1 MSDVVGLLADL
12 VALPSINPGGRD
24 VSGPEY
30 TEKAV
35 IDRLAAFLEEHRI
48 DYERQEVLPGREN
61 LIAVAEGKERGQ
73 TVFLQS
79 HADTVAVEGMTIAPF
94 DPVVRDGK
102 LYGRGSCD
110 AKGQLA
116 AMFTALARVLQ
127 QEVPATNVA
136 LIAGC
141 DEEYQFRG
149 VLHLLQSGFR
159 ATRGIVGE
167 PTELNLII
175 AHKGCARW
183 RLHVR
188 GQPAHSSSPHLGD
201 NAISKMVPVITA
213 LESYHRKLQER
224 PVHPLTGGPTLAIT
238 LIQGGSQINV
248 VPDHCWIAIDR
259 RIVPGEE
266 AADIQAEIAAAI
278 GSVTAVELEWEPV
291 ILDYSMEID
300 PHERI
305 VQEVARAVQNVT
317 GRPPSLGGVSYGT
330 DASKFVRAGIPA
342 VVFGPGS
349 IAQAHTA
356 EEYIEIDQLER
367 AVEVHSQIL
376 RGPENF

>member
-1 MSDVVGLLADL
+1 MSDVVDLLADL
-12 VALPSINPGGRD
+12 VALPSVNPGGRD
-24 VSGPEY
+24 VSGPDY
-30 TEKAV
+30 TEQAV
-35 IDRLAAFLEEHRI
+35 IDRLAAFLQEHRI
-48 DYERQEVLPGREN
+48 DYERQEVLPHREN
-61 LIAVAEGKERGQ
+61 LIAMAEGKDRSQ
-73 TVFLQS
+73 TVFLES

-94 DPVVRDGK
+94 DPVVRDGR

-116 AMFTALARVLQ
+116 AMFTALARLLQ
-127 QEVPATNVA
+127 QGGPATNVA
-136 LIAGC
+136 VIAGC

-149 VLHLLQSGFR
+149 VAHLIQSGFR
-159 ATRGIVGE
+159 ASRGVVGE

-188 GQPAHSSSPHLGD
+188 GKPAHSSNPHLGD

-213 LESYHRKLQER
+213 LEDYQRELQER
-224 PVHPLTGGPTLAIT
+224 PAHPLTGKPTLAIT

-259 RIVPGEE
+259 RLVPGEE
-266 AADIQAEIAAAI
+266 ATYIQAEVAAAI
-278 GSVTAVELEWEPV
+278 RRVTEVELEWEEV

-300 PHERI
+300 PQERI
-305 VQEVARAVQNVT
+305 VQELARAVQNVT
-317 GRPPSLGGVSYGT
+317 GRQPALQGVSYGT
-330 DASKFVRAGIPA
+330 DASKFVRAGMPT

-349 IAQAHTA
+349 IARAHTA
-356 EEYIEIDQLER
+356 EEYIEIDQLEQ
-367 AVEVHSQIL
+367 AVEIYSQL
-376 RGPENF
+376 LQGV